1 MTTKIKGSLLI
12 YILLLNK
19 GINMAAL
26 SDRDENVAAAYQ
38 DMSVFIVL

>member
-1 MTTKIKGSLLI
+1 
-12 YILLLNK
+12 
-19 GINMAAL
+19 MAAL